1 MSDQEKMKV
10 IELYNKVR
18 SSMTLDEFHES
29 IQELPPC
36 ITFYIIP
43 LKQADIDSDVEKIKD
58 YLIWRE
64 YFMEVP
70 VLDPE
75 KAKIKEEFYHAMYKK
90 HISDDVNTKNE
101 LTLLTSELT
110 NKIKTYCKT
119 NGRTI

>member
-1 MSDQEKMKV
+1 MSEQEKLKI

-18 SSMTLDEFHES
+18 KNMTIEEFHES

-43 LKQADIDSDVEKIKD
+43 LKQADIDSDAEKIKD

-64 YFMEVP
+64 YFMEAP

-75 KAKIKEEFYHAMYKK
+75 KAKIKEAFYYAIYEK
-90 HISDDVNTKNE
+90 HVSDNVERKAE
-101 LTLLTSELT
+101 LMHTTRELT
-110 NKIKTYCKT
+110 NKIKTYHNDRKAV
-119 NGRTI
+119 